1 MDYYSPLSPG
11 ALSSLGNRKKRGEFN
26 KAKNDVWAAGITIL
40 ATLFNEDYL
49 KYYDW
54 QCYSVNIDMV
64 KHRLGLLLKNGFDSK
79 FVKILNRMLEF
90 SDMERFAINELVNAF
105 EVTKKFRKNDQE
117 ASQRDNRN
125 TYNTFNKNQTMISAS
140 TKDESSL
147 RDTFGSFEKNKG
159 QQSSKNLRGSQPVN
173 ILSGNSYNEQN
184 PLGDINQNYFN
195 QKYAKGENGKRK
207 FIDMSRFGFDQQFS
221 SRKDTQNETSRNDT
235 QGSKKQ
241 FDHNQRSTKNLQ
253 KNHHYNQH
261 NDFNSPQ
268 AQPNRVD
275 ENSYSAQNYENLYGG
290 FNNNN
295 YSSGNQG
302 HGRMGSRNFNN
313 NQNFTKR
320 IF

>member
-1 MDYYSPLSPG
+1 LDYYSPLSPG

-207 FIDMSRFGFDQQFS
+207 FIDMSKFGFDQQFTARNDS
-221 SRKDTQNETSRNDT
+221 QNESLRNDT
-235 QGSKKQ
+235 K
-241 FDHNQRSTKNLQ
+241 NQRSTRNLQ
-253 KNHHYNQH
+253 RNHHQNQPT
-261 NDFNSPQ
+261 DYNSPPP
-268 AQPNRVD
+268 QPNRVD
-275 ENSYSAQNYENLYGG
+275 ENCYAAQNYENLYGG
-290 FNNNN
+290 FNN
-295 YSSGNQG
+295 GNQG
-302 HGRMGSRNFNN
+302 HGRMGSRNFANAGYGNPSN
-313 NQNFTKR
+313 NQNYTKR